1 MTEFLAEF
9 FSDIYNAGRKEKSF
23 CVGDDSMKSIILPDL
38 LNSEWA
44 SRSEMLSDF
53 KKTPYYT
60 QLMHTCKTLNRSVIY
75 ESELHGVDH
84 IERVILL
91 GALIAWKISLSD
103 ADTQLL
109 MAACSYHDIGRIDD
123 SVDDEHGRRSAEML
137 RDLSILPPSL
147 FTDDELQILYAIITV
162 HSMSDTL
169 KVDVAEKYHIPTWQM
184 DRYLELMACL
194 KDADNLDRVRVDDL
208 DVSHL
213 RHQISV
219 DLAPFA
225 KSLYARYIH
234 IQYS

>member
-1 MTEFLAEF
+1 
-9 FSDIYNAGRKEKSF
+9 
-23 CVGDDSMKSIILPDL
+23 MKSIILPDL

-225 KSLYARYIH
+225 KSLYTRYMLVH
-234 IQYS
+234 

>member
-225 KSLYARYIH
+225 KSLYTRYIH
-234 IQYS
+234 IQCS

>member
-219 DLAPFA
+219 DLAAFA

>member
-1 MTEFLAEF
+1 MQAE
-9 FSDIYNAGRKEKSF
+9 KEKPF
-23 CVGDDSMKSIILPDL
+23 DVGDDSMKTMILPDL

-44 SRSEMLSDF
+44 SGSEMISDF

-75 ESELHGVDH
+75 ESELHGLDH

-91 GALIAWKISLSD
+91 GALIAWKVSLSD

-123 SVDDEHGRRSAEML
+123 SVDNEHGRRSAEML
-137 RDLSILPPSL
+137 RNLRILPPSL
-147 FTDDELQILYAIITV
+147 FSEEELHILYAIITV

-169 KVDVAEKYHIPTWQM
+169 KVDVARQYHIPSRQM

-219 DLAPFA
+219 DLSPFA
-225 KSLYARYIH
+225 KSLYARYMLVH
-234 IQYS
+234 